1 MPEEGRMP
9 GVEEVK
15 LNIAASVDDAERAIM
30 GMRAVV
36 ERLDEALARLRIA
49 TAGSVHP
56 RVADAIGQV
65 ERAKQKVEDAQTL
78 ALAGIQAAQSYH
90 AII

>member
-1 MPEEGRMP
+1 MP

-15 LNIAASVDDAERAIM
+15 LHIAASVDDAEHAVV

-36 ERLDEALARLRIA
+36 ERLEETLSRLRIA

-65 ERAKQKVEDAQTL
+65 EQAKQKLEEAQTL
-78 ALAGIQAAQSYH
+78 TLAGIAAAQSYH
-90 AII
+90 AVI

>member
-1 MPEEGRMP
+1 MP

-15 LNIAASVDDAERAIM
+15 LHIAASVDDAEHAIV
-30 GMRAVV
+30 GMRSVV
-36 ERLDEALARLRIA
+36 ERLEETLNRLRIA

-65 ERAKQKVEDAQTL
+65 EQARQKVEEAQTL
-78 ALAGIQAAQSYH
+78 TLAGIQAAQSYH
-90 AII
+90 AVI

>member
-1 MPEEGRMP
+1 MP

-15 LNIAASVDDAERAIM
+15 LHIAASVDDAEHAVV

-36 ERLDEALARLRIA
+36 ERLEETLNRLRIA

-65 ERAKQKVEDAQTL
+65 EQAKQKLEEAQTL
-78 ALAGIQAAQSYH
+78 TLAGIAAAQSYH

>member
-1 MPEEGRMP
+1 MP

-15 LNIAASVDDAERAIM
+15 LHIAASVDDAEHAVV

-36 ERLDEALARLRIA
+36 ERLEETLNRLRIA

-56 RVADAIGQV
+56 RVADAIGHV
-65 ERAKQKVEDAQTL
+65 EQAKQKLEEAQTL
-78 ALAGIQAAQSYH
+78 TLAGIRAAQSYH
-90 AII
+90 AVI

>member
-1 MPEEGRMP
+1 MP

-15 LNIAASVDDAERAIM
+15 LHIAASVDDAEHAVV

-36 ERLDEALARLRIA
+36 ERLEETLNRLRIA

-65 ERAKQKVEDAQTL
+65 EQAKQKLEEAQTL
-78 ALAGIQAAQSYH
+78 TLAGIAAAQSYH
-90 AII
+90 AVI

>member
-1 MPEEGRMP
+1 MP

-15 LNIAASVDDAERAIM
+15 LHIAASVSDAEQAVV
-30 GMRAVV
+30 GMRATV
-36 ERLDEALARLRIA
+36 ERLDEVLARLRVA

-65 ERAKQKVEDAQTL
+65 ELAKQKVEDAETL
-78 ALAGIQAAQSYH
+78 TFAGIQAAQSYH
-90 AII
+90 AVI